1 MNLNLWTAGSAAA
14 VVVFFSC
21 WGLARCP
28 AIAGVPFAVD
38 GAGDI
43 FVATADGA
51 GIERFAPGAQ
61 GDVAPVAVLR
71 GPLAFSTGS
80 GIRAIVVAGTKL
92 FVGVEINDDKTAVH
106 EGEVV
111 VFPVTASG
119 NVAPESFVGTWQ
131 LGGLAIDASGGIF
144 PIDMEGRM
152 VSLYLSGNPN
162 APHYSRS
169 DVVTPSPI
177 SNAIFDS
184 QQRLYYADDA
194 SNVMLSAPQVA
205 APWRKILNT
214 GGSGNYLALDGDGRL
229 YVGVNGG
236 RVLIVTG
243 ATRGAP
249 VVSNLVGPP
258 MLLEGLEGLSIDSS
272 GKVYVLNCSHDGT
285 ASVLVFPPGA
295 RDDAAPIATLA
306 GAKTGLSCSFPG
318 AIAH

>member
-14 VVVFFSC
+14 VVFFFSC

-43 FVATADGA
+43 FVAKAERA
-51 GIERFAPGAQ
+51 GGLHAA
-61 GDVAPVAVLR
+61 
-71 GPLAFSTGS
+71 
-80 GIRAIVVAGTKL
+80 K
-92 FVGVEINDDKTAVH
+92 
-106 EGEVV
+106 GEVV